1 MPFKEFYIF
10 NFLLL
15 LFEAAFSQVPVGNWR
30 DHLPYHSAIKIV
42 TGKDRMYCA
51 TPYSFF
57 TVDAENNIERFSKTN
72 GLHETGISAINW
84 DDETGK
90 LIIAYTN
97 SNIDVLHQNRII
109 NIDAVKQKQ
118 IPADKTV
125 YNIHFYR
132 QMAYLATGLG
142 IIAIDENRYEV
153 KDTYIIGSAGNYT
166 RVSGITTDITYMY
179 AATAEGLKKAFINS
193 ANLADYRNWQ
203 LVSPDAGLPQG
214 PVEQVM
220 NVQNN
225 IVVQKGDSLFVL
237 TGDFWKLLYTSEWSI
252 VNASESS
259 GNLVL
264 SQRLQTGAGRVVVLH
279 TDGFVKQ
286 VIEQSGTILHP
297 QQAAIN
303 GTGVWIADLSSGLIR
318 STPPGFQPY
327 RPNSPFAVATG
338 EMTVHNHVLWV
349 ASGTVTAGWNNT
361 YNTNGLYRF
370 AGNEWINYNAAG
382 VPSFTNL
389 YDVITVAADPRDN
402 ALWAGSFGG
411 GLLHLKESSINI
423 FRENSFVDPSLSKP
437 DQYRVAGLA
446 FDRENNLWISNYGA
460 AQNLIV
466 RKPDGSSYKFSIPFA
481 HTGNALS
488 RIVIDDANQKWMVSP
503 EGNGLFCFN
512 HGSSVENTGDDR
524 WKYFRAGPGNGNL
537 PDNNVLCINKDKNG
551 FIWVGTRRGIAIIQ
565 CPRNVFTN
573 IGCEALLPVVQQG
586 NFAGYLFRDEEVQCI
601 ATDGAN
607 RKWIGTKNGVWLIS
621 ADGEKTIY
629 RFRENN
635 SSLLHNDVRQ
645 IAIDPVTGE
654 VFFATVLGICSFRS
668 TATEGSTANNEVLV
682 FPNPV
687 PPSYQG
693 TIAIRGL
700 VNNAV
705 VKITELNGR
714 LVYQTR
720 AAGGQAVWNGMDYT
734 GRKISTGVYLV
745 LVSDDKA
752 QEKLITKI
760 VFIR

>member
-15 LFEAAFSQVPVGNWR
+15 LFGAVSSQVPVGNWR

-42 TGKDRMYCA
+42 TGKNSMYCA
-51 TPYSFF
+51 TPYSLF
-57 TVDAENNIERFSKTN
+57 TVDAENNIERLSKTN

-84 DDETGK
+84 DNETGK
-90 LIIAYTN
+90 LIIAYIN
-97 SNIDVLHQNRII
+97 SNIDVLHHNRII
-109 NIDAVKQKQ
+109 NINAVKQKQ

-125 YNIHFYR
+125 YNIYCYR

-142 IIAIDENRYEV
+142 IIVIDENKYEV
-153 KDTYIIGSAGNYT
+153 KDTYIIGSTGNYT
-166 RVSGITTDITYMY
+166 KVTGITTDVNYMY
-179 AATAEGLKKAFINS
+179 AATAEGLKKAFLNS
-193 ANLADYRNWQ
+193 TNLADYRNWQ
-203 LVSPDAGLPQG
+203 LISTDAGLPQG
-214 PVEQVM
+214 PAEQVL

-237 TGDFWKLLYTSEWSI
+237 TGDSWKFLYTSEWSI
-252 VNASESS
+252 INASESS

-264 SQRLQTGAGRVVVLH
+264 TQRLQTGAGRVMILH
-279 TDGFVKQ
+279 TDGSIKQ
-286 VIEQSGTILHP
+286 IIEQASTILHP
-297 QQAAIN
+297 QQAAIS
-303 GTGVWIADLSSGLIR
+303 GTDVWIADLYSGLIK
-318 STPPGFQPY
+318 STPTGFQPY
-327 RPNSPFAVATG
+327 QPNSPFAVATG
-338 EMTVHNHVLWV
+338 EMTVQNNVLWV
-349 ASGTVTAGWNNT
+349 AAGGVTAGWSNT

-370 AGNEWINYNAAG
+370 AGNEWMNYNTAG
-382 VPSFTNL
+382 ASSFTGL
-389 YDVITVAADPRDN
+389 HDIISVAADARDN
-402 ALWAGSFGG
+402 TLWAGSFGG
-411 GLLHLKESSINI
+411 GLVQLKEGSVNI
-423 FRENSFVDPSLSKP
+423 FRENSLIEPSLSHP

-460 AQNLIV
+460 AQNLVV
-466 RKPDGSSYKFSIPFA
+466 RKPDGSSNKFSIPFS
-481 HTGNALS
+481 HTVNAVS
-488 RIVIDDANQKWMVSP
+488 RIVIDDVNQKWIVSP

-551 FIWVGTRRGIAIIQ
+551 FIWVGTRKGIAIIQ
-565 CPRNVFTN
+565 CPQNVFTN
-573 IGCEALLPVVQQG
+573 TGCEALLPVVQQD

-607 RKWIGTKNGVWLIS
+607 RKWIGTKNGVWLLS
-621 ADGEKTIY
+621 ADAEKTIY

-635 SSLLHNDVRQ
+635 SPLLHNDVRQ

-654 VFFATVLGICSFRS
+654 VFFATVQGICSFRS
-668 TATEGSTANNEVLV
+668 TATEGSAANPEVLV

-687 PPSYQG
+687 PPSFHG

-720 AAGGQAVWNGMDYT
+720 AAGGQAVWNGMDYK
-734 GRKISTGVYLV
+734 GKKISTGVYLV

-752 QEKLITKI
+752 QERLITKI

>member
-15 LFEAAFSQVPVGNWR
+15 LFEAVFSQVPVGNWR

-42 TGKDRMYCA
+42 TGKNKMYCA
-51 TPYSFF
+51 TPYSLF
-57 TVDAENNIERFSKTN
+57 TVDVENNIERFSKTN

-84 DDETGK
+84 DNETGK

-109 NIDAVKQKQ
+109 NIDAIKQKQ

-125 YNIHFYR
+125 YNIYFYR

-142 IIAIDENRYEV
+142 IIVIDEDRYEV

-166 RVSGITTDITYMY
+166 RVSGITTDINYMY
-179 AATAEGLKKAFINS
+179 AATAEGLKKAFVNS

-203 LVSPDAGLPQG
+203 TVSTDAGLPQG
-214 PVEQVM
+214 PVEQVI

-225 IVVQKGDSLFVL
+225 IVVQKGDSLFVQ
-237 TGDFWKLLYTSEWSI
+237 TGDLWRLLYTSEWSI
-252 VNASESS
+252 INATESA

-264 SQRLQTGAGRVVVLH
+264 SQRLQTGAGRVVILH
-279 TDGFVKQ
+279 TDGSVKQ
-286 VIEQSGTILHP
+286 IIEQANIILHP
-297 QQAAIN
+297 QQAAIT
-303 GTGVWIADLSSGLIR
+303 GTDVWIADLSSGLIK
-318 STPPGFQPY
+318 STSTGLQPY
-327 RPNSPFAVATG
+327 QPNSPFAVATG
-338 EMTVHNHVLWV
+338 EMTVHNNVLWV
-349 ASGTVTAGWNNT
+349 ASGGITAGWNNT

-370 AGNEWINYNAAG
+370 AGNEWMNYNAAG
-382 VPSFTNL
+382 EPSLTNL
-389 YDVITVAADPRDN
+389 YDVITVAADPRN
-402 ALWAGSFGG
+402 NTLWAGSFGG
-411 GLLHLKESSINI
+411 GLLQLKEGSINT
-423 FRENSFVDPSLSKP
+423 FRENSFVEPSLSNP

-446 FDRENNLWISNYGA
+446 FDLENNLWISNYGA
-460 AQNLIV
+460 AQNLVV
-466 RKPDGSSYKFSIPFA
+466 RKPDGSSYKFPIPFA
-481 HTGNALS
+481 HSGNAVS
-488 RIVIDDANQKWMVSP
+488 RIVIDDANQKWIVSP
-503 EGNGLFCFN
+503 GGNGLFCFN

-524 WKYFRAGPGNGNL
+524 WKYLRTGPGNGNL

-551 FIWVGTRRGIAIIQ
+551 FIWVGTRKGIAIIQ

-573 IGCEALLPVVQQG
+573 TGCEALLPVVQQD

-601 ATDGAN
+601 TTDGAN
-607 RKWIGTKNGVWLIS
+607 QKWIGTKNGVWLLS
-621 ADGEKTIY
+621 ADAEKTIY

-635 SSLLHNDVRQ
+635 SPLLHNDVRQ

-654 VFFATVLGICSFRS
+654 VFFATVQGICSFRS
-668 TATEGSTANNEVLV
+668 TATETSAANAEVLV

-687 PPSYQG
+687 PPSYHG

-700 VNNAV
+700 INNAV

-720 AAGGQAVWNGMDYT
+720 AAGGQAVWNGMDYK
-734 GRKISTGVYLV
+734 GQKISTGVYLV

>member
-15 LFEAAFSQVPVGNWR
+15 LFNALYSQIPVGNWR
-30 DHLPYHSAIKIV
+30 DHLPYHSAMKIV
-42 TGKDRMYCA
+42 AGNKMYCA
-51 TPYSFF
+51 TPYSLF
-57 TVDAENNIERFSKTN
+57 TIDAENNIERLSKTN
-72 GLHETGISAINW
+72 GLHETGISAISW
-84 DDETGK
+84 DNETGK

-118 IPADKTV
+118 IPANKTV
-125 YNIHFYR
+125 YNIYCYR

-142 IIAIDENRYEV
+142 IIVIDENKYEV
-153 KDTYIIGSAGNYT
+153 KDTYIIGSTGNYT
-166 RVSGITTDITYMY
+166 KVTGIATDVNYMY
-179 AATAEGLKKAFINS
+179 AATEEGLKKALINS
-193 ANLADYRNWQ
+193 TNLADYHNWQ
-203 LVSPDAGLPQG
+203 PVSADAGLPSG
-214 PVEQVM
+214 PAEQVL
-220 NVQNN
+220 NIQNN
-225 IVVQKGDSLFVL
+225 IVVQKGDSLFTL
-237 TGDFWKLLYTSEWSI
+237 TGNSWKLLYASEWPI
-252 VNASESS
+252 INANESA

-264 SQRLQTGAGRVVVLH
+264 SQHLQTGAGRVVILR
-279 TDGFVKQ
+279 TDGSVKQ
-286 VIEQSGTILHP
+286 IIGQASTIMHP
-297 QQAAIN
+297 QQAAIS
-303 GTGVWIADLSSGLIR
+303 GTDVWIADLSSGLIK
-318 STPPGFQPY
+318 STPAGFQPY
-327 RPNSPFAVATG
+327 QPNSPFGIATG
-338 EMTVHNHVLWV
+338 ELTVQNNVLWV
-349 ASGTVTAGWNNT
+349 AAGGLTTGWNNT

-370 AGNEWINYNAAG
+370 GGNEWMNYNAG
-382 VPSFTNL
+382 VPSFTGL
-389 YDVITVAADPRDN
+389 HDIISIAADARDN
-402 ALWAGSFGG
+402 TLWAGSFGG
-411 GLLHLKESSINI
+411 GLVHLKEGSVNI
-423 FRENSFVDPSLSKP
+423 FRENSFIEPSLMHP

-446 FDRENNLWISNYGA
+446 FDKENNLWISNYGA
-460 AQNLIV
+460 AQNLVV
-466 RKPDGSSYKFSIPFA
+466 RKTDGSWNKFSIPFT

-488 RIVIDDANQKWMVSP
+488 RIVIDDVNQKWIVSP

-524 WKYFRAGPGNGNL
+524 WKYFRAGTGNGNL
-537 PDNNVLCINKDKNG
+537 PDNNILCIAKDKNG
-551 FIWVGTRRGIAIIQ
+551 FIWVGTRKGIAVIQ

-573 IGCEALLPVVQQG
+573 TGCEAMLPVVQQD

-601 ATDGAN
+601 AIDGAN
-607 RKWIGTKNGVWLIS
+607 RKWIGTKNGVWLLS
-621 ADGEKTIY
+621 ADVEKTIY

-635 SSLLHNDVRQ
+635 SPLLHNDVRQ

-654 VFFATVLGICSFRS
+654 VFFATVQGICSFRS
-668 TATEGSTANNEVLV
+668 TATEGTAANSEVMV

-700 VNNAV
+700 VNNAI

-720 AAGGQAVWNGMDYT
+720 AAGGQAVWNGRDYT

-752 QEKLITKI
+752 QEKLMTKI